1 MKIREVCRLTG
12 LTERTI
18 RFYEEEGLIQ
28 PASYTL
34 NGRDYREYTQ
44 RDAEELRIY
53 AGLRRAE
60 FSLAEIRRM
69 KETPDEI
76 PAIVHEVRERL
87 RQAGKNQRRT
97 LQALDAL
104 EDADLW
110 SVRALAGRLASA
122 ANRLP
127 LPEQD
132 VAPCFDRLEDTPP
145 DERAAAYRRYQK
157 DQEKRFRR
165 GRGIVVGIGV
175 LSLIGAAA
183 GLLAEPNLL
192 AFALNV
198 LAAIG
203 LLAGYSWVRYLTAV
217 LFTLEGLGL
226 IAVLFFVEIPP
237 DLLFLLIPYFL
248 LVAYYLT
255 AACLL
260 FFSKAVEEYLYA
272 RRHP

>member
-104 EDADLW
+104 EDSDMR
-110 SVRALAGRLASA
+110 SVRALAGRLAGA

-132 VAPCFDRLEDTPP
+132 VAPRFDRLEDTPP
-145 DERAAAYRRYQK
+145 EEKAAAYRRYQK
-157 DQEKRFRR
+157 EQGKRFRR
-165 GRGIVVGIGV
+165 GRGIVVGIGA
-175 LSLIGAAA
+175 LSLIGAVA
-183 GLLAEPNLL
+183 GLFTEPNLL

-217 LFTLEGLGL
+217 LFALEGLGL

-237 DLLFLLIPYFL
+237 ALLFLLIPYFL